1 MNQIYD
7 RPDDYD
13 LEHRADDDDIG
24 FYCAL
29 AHRLAPSTV
38 IELGCGT
45 GRITVPLAQV
55 AVRDNFDIIGLD
67 SGSEMLDKAREH
79 LAKAA
84 SEVRQRVK
92 LVEGDMR
99 SWRAG
104 SHAELIIVPCSSI
117 SHVLSLDDQ
126 LELWRTGFDNLAA
139 GGHFVVEVQMP
150 NLAAFADSFRSPRR
164 VVTEVDLD
172 VTDSQ
177 TKSRLLR
184 HKSTSYVSSE
194 QKASIRFVYERFEK
208 TVSVERYID
217 DFASHVYFPR
227 ELQLLFMHAG
237 FEVEAVYGDYHFRPL
252 EPSSQLIIMVGRK
265 PGSIPKILRTSRAE

>member
-1 MNQIYD
+1 
-7 RPDDYD
+7 
-13 LEHRADDDDIG
+13 
-24 FYCAL
+24 
-29 AHRLAPSTV
+29 
-38 IELGCGT
+38 
-45 GRITVPLAQV
+45 
-55 AVRDNFDIIGLD
+55 
-67 SGSEMLDKAREH
+67 MLDKAREH